1 MDLGLLNAIEKNF
14 MRFMEIIAD
23 FLDWHF
29 EKIVEPEP
37 EVLPPPEI
45 SADENKEEE
54 KKNFAAR
61 WLDRIK
67 RRFGGKEKE
76 KGDIESPEKTEEVAQ
91 ETSGI
96 SAEPADST
104 AKSEIELN
112 DADVEEV
119 ETGLDQ
125 IENIASSSE
134 DNIEIVSKDE
144 STHQDQEQEPAPEQE
159 AVQEQEPA
167 PEQEPVQEQE
177 STQEQEPV
185 QEQEPTQEPKPE
197 QEQEQEREQEQEQP
211 ISSVSSEPEGVD
223 GEPETA
229 TPESPDTDDVD
240 VLDEEPQSQT
250 GCSDEDLSEPVEK
263 TRYQRECFLKFGYE
277 EIDER
282 IHIDELRE
290 YLCAR
295 GWCNNSLTLARKC
308 DITAK
313 NQLDVETENHC
324 DFCSLPLTGVSYE
337 QLNDGRIRCNDCSAS
352 AITTLADFK
361 ELFYRCLGL
370 MEDFFDIRF
379 RVPIGVKTTDAREV
393 TKCAGAV
400 FRPSKDVAAR
410 VLGFAQKKNGKY
422 NLVIENGSP
431 RRAAIDTTVHEL
443 THIWQYLNWNDNDVL
458 RIYKMGNRACT
469 QRARAIVYEG
479 MAMWTS
485 IQYLYQI
492 GETFYAAEQEALAES
507 RQDVYG
513 VGFRLYRE
521 RYPFVKDSSIL
532 KYTPFSYFPTL
543 EPSAVIEAARLMC
556 TKKECTC

>member
-1 MDLGLLNAIEKNF
+1 MKVVI
-14 MRFMEIIAD
+14 
-23 FLDWHF
+23 
-29 EKIVEPEP
+29 
-37 EVLPPPEI
+37 
-45 SADENKEEE
+45 
-54 KKNFAAR
+54 
-61 WLDRIK
+61 
-67 RRFGGKEKE
+67 
-76 KGDIESPEKTEEVAQ
+76 
-91 ETSGI
+91 
-96 SAEPADST
+96 
-104 AKSEIELN
+104 
-112 DADVEEV
+112 
-119 ETGLDQ
+119 
-125 IENIASSSE
+125 
-134 DNIEIVSKDE
+134 
-144 STHQDQEQEPAPEQE
+144 
-159 AVQEQEPA
+159 
-167 PEQEPVQEQE
+167 
-177 STQEQEPV
+177 
-185 QEQEPTQEPKPE
+185 
-197 QEQEQEREQEQEQP
+197 
-211 ISSVSSEPEGVD
+211 
-223 GEPETA
+223 
-229 TPESPDTDDVD
+229 
-240 VLDEEPQSQT
+240 
-250 GCSDEDLSEPVEK
+250 
-263 TRYQRECFLKFGYE
+263 Y
-277 EIDER
+277 
-282 IHIDELRE
+282 
-290 YLCAR
+290 
-295 GWCNNSLTLARKC
+295 
-308 DITAK
+308 
-313 NQLDVETENHC
+313 
-324 DFCSLPLTGVSYE
+324 
-337 QLNDGRIRCNDCSAS
+337 S

-393 TKCAGAV
+393 AKCAGAV

-479 MAMWTS
+479 MAMWAS

>member
-1 MDLGLLNAIEKNF
+1 MLSILRKAISSPAIYIVEDSDVDLGLLNAIEKNF
-14 MRFMEIIAD
+14 MRFMEIITD

-45 SADENKEEE
+45 SIYENKEEE
-54 KKNFAAR
+54 KKNFVAR
-61 WLDRIK
+61 LLDRIK

-76 KGDIESPEKTEEVAQ
+76 IGDIESPEKTEEVAQ
-91 ETSGI
+91 ETPGI
-96 SAEPADST
+96 PAEPADST

-159 AVQEQEPA
+159 PVQEQEP
-167 PEQEPVQEQE
+167 
-177 STQEQEPV
+177 T
-185 QEQEPTQEPKPE
+185 QEPTQEPKPE
-197 QEQEQEREQEQEQP
+197 QEQEQEQEQP
-211 ISSVSSEPEGVD
+211 ISSVSSEPEGAD

-393 TKCAGAV
+393 AKCAGTV

-479 MAMWTS
+479 MAMWAS